1 MSTTTA
7 RRRRSGVRSLD
18 HRRRFEHVALCPGK
32 PERAEQ
38 LPDPQ
43 PVPNA
48 VDVNQ
53 SVTAGVE
60 CIVATEPDDREGHH
74 STTLRLGDRVVRRD
88 RDGRR

>member
-1 MSTTTA
+1 
-7 RRRRSGVRSLD
+7 
-18 HRRRFEHVALCPGK
+18 
-32 PERAEQ
+32 
-38 LPDPQ
+38 
-43 PVPNA
+43 
-48 VDVNQ
+48 VNQ